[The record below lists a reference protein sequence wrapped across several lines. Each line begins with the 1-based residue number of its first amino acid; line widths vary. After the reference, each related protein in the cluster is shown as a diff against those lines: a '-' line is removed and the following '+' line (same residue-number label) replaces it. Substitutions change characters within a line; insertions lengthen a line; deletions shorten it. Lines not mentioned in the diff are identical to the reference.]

1 MTSVTSLSG
10 YSYSASYKS
19 SLDKNGDG
27 VVSADELPSSQT
39 SSGSSTSTAA
49 SASSS
54 SSILSTGE
62 VAGTSALDRLS
73 TLINS
78 ILMQMTS
85 GESQPRPEDKGDFFT
100 SLDADGDGVLT
111 EAEFAT
117 GKPEEV
123 SDDQSASL
131 FTRLDANGDGSVST
145 EEFAAMRPEGPP
157 PPPPSGDAATGDDS
171 ETSLTDL
178 LEQLKSVIS
187 NYLENL
193 DDTGEEQTVLL
204 TA

>member
-10 YSYSASYKS
+10 YSYSTSYKS

-27 VVSADELPSSQT
+27 VVSADELASGQT
-39 SSGSSTSTAA
+39 SSGSSSASTA
-49 SASSS
+49 STSSS
-54 SSILSTGE
+54 SSVLSTGE
-62 VAGTSALDRLS
+62 VAGTSALDKLS

-85 GESQPRPEDKGDFFT
+85 GESQPQPGDKGDFFT
-100 SLDADGDGVLT
+100 SLDTDGDGMLT
-111 EAEFAT
+111 EAEFSA

-131 FTRLDANGDGSVST
+131 FTKLDADGDGSVST
-145 EEFAAMRPEGPP
+145 QELAAMRPEGPP
-157 PPPPSGDAATGDDS
+157 PPPPGSETATGDDS

-178 LEQLKSVIS
+178 LEQLKSVIA

-193 DDTGEEQTVLL
+193 EDTGEEQTVLL